1 MCDYPITP
9 LPPYTNKMYEQ
20 FARDFGRTAQEQ
32 MEADTVVRNG
42 VRVVDYLGYLG
53 WVERMVCRFTIHCVN
68 LSVEDGIRPCVK
80 GIFPCVDSG
89 ELLKFTKNYLD
100 FYIGGMGY

>member
-32 MEADTVVRNG
+32 MEADTITYNG
-42 VRVVDYLGYLG
+42 IKIVQYSGYIG
-53 WVERMVCRFTIHCVN
+53 WVNRMTIRYLEQFVQN
-68 LSVEDGIRPCVK
+68 ASMDTTVPFL
-80 GIFPCVDSG
+80 DSG